1 MPEITIISMILTA
14 ALVLVSLFLIAYPYF
29 SWDAY
34 LNKQSTSSIQNDSK
48 EVLLTTLNE
57 LEFDHKMEKMSD
69 TDYFQLKKQY
79 EVQVARILRAEK
91 QKTSKEADSSF
102 LAEIEREIEEAAR
115 KYKTNKGER
124 MK

>member
-1 MPEITIISMILTA
+1 MILTA

-91 QKTSKEADSSF
+91 QKTSKESDSSL
-102 LAEIEREIEEAAR
+102 LAEIEREIEEAAQ